1 MGRRAGKSRGRGN
14 CSRDVMYER
23 GIKEKNDILLPGVTE
38 HPAKKTSAPTGH
50 LERPHVLTTK
60 FKLYPHWPALMRYH
74 QLN

>member
-38 HPAKKTSAPTGH
+38 HPAKEDLCT
-50 LERPHVLTTK
+50 
-60 FKLYPHWPALMRYH
+60 HWASRETPCTNYKVQIVPPLACPDEVPPA
-74 QLN
+74 